1 MIAGIVINSA
11 NDLMFSQNGT
21 IAALAAVLVTSVYTV
36 VSFASY
42 SLSLYTLVGSRK
54 TGRTQLDT
62 NANSLLPSPNE
73 LCPSST
79 YSAC

>member
-36 VSFASY
+36 VSFALFNPFSA
-42 SLSLYTLVGSRK
+42 SRIKSKFLSGSVKSRK
-54 TGRTQLDT
+54 
-62 NANSLLPSPNE
+62 NSILLQCKFYITKPQ
-73 LCPSST
+73 
-79 YSAC
+79 